1 MLLSKKDMKNLLLLC
16 TKNGHFTFRSNIYQ
30 RKDSIAMGFPLG
42 PVVAGIFTVHLERTK
57 NTHAKTIEINF
68 DTFEKIFR

>member
-1 MLLSKKDMKNLLLLC
+1 
-16 TKNGHFTFRSNIYQ
+16 
-30 RKDSIAMGFPLG
+30 MGFPLG
-42 PVVAGIFTVHLERTK
+42 PVVAGSFTVYLERTK

>member
-1 MLLSKKDMKNLLLLC
+1 MKNLLLLC
-16 TKNGHFTFRSNIYQ
+16 TKNGHFTF